1 MCTLRKV
8 IILKLFI
15 VVSVVVFLSLLFLV
29 TAVFSVDFSLHLPI
43 APDKLY
49 VILLVCPCFETYTGD
64 LFYSSYCVFYGL
76 TVA

>member
-29 TAVFSVDFSLHLPI
+29 TAVFSVDYTLH
-43 APDKLY
+43 
-49 VILLVCPCFETYTGD
+49 
-64 LFYSSYCVFYGL
+64 
-76 TVA
+76 